1 VYKCICAYVYTHRVL
16 SICIYMTIYSHTH
29 MSRVLYVVTQIC
41 ICLPIYS
48 HTHMSRIL
56 YIVTHTHIL
65 NTGIGYMY
73 VYDYM

>member
-1 VYKCICAYVYTHRVL
+1 
-16 SICIYMTIYSHTH
+16 